1 MPPLAGS
8 RALVIGGARRLGRA
22 IALGLAQHGADVAV
36 TARTGGADAEA
47 TADAIRALGRSSA
60 GARVR
65 RALDRGRS
73 RDGGARAPPPALGGL
88 DVLVYAAAGGFR
100 AARPHD
106 VDAALFDEAV
116 GTILR
121 GGFFAAQAA
130 QAQMAADGGVI
141 VFITDVAAMQAW
153 PSFAPHS
160 VAKAGLVHLTEVLAK
175 AWAPGVRVCGV
186 APGTVLPEA
195 GQRRSLA
202 RARRERRGAR
212 PRRLARR
219 HRGRRALPGRGRLR
233 DRDPARRRRRATALS
248 CGVSG

>member
-22 IALGLAQHGADVAV
+22 IAVDLAEHGADVVV
-36 TARTGGADAEA
+36 TSRSAGADAEE
-47 TADAIRALGRSSA
+47 TTDAIRALGRNTVALVCDVHSVEDIGRA
-60 GARVR
+60 VEGA
-65 RALDRGRS
+65 A
-73 RDGGARAPPPALGGL
+73 AALGGL

-100 AARPHD
+100 ASRPDD

-130 QAQMAADGGVI
+130 HAQMAERGGVI
-141 VFITDVAAMQAW
+141 VFITDVAALQAW

-175 AWAPGVRVCGV
+175 AWAPQVRVCGV

-195 GQRRSLA
+195 DSDDDS
-202 RARRERRGAR
+202 RARGASAAA
-212 PRRLARR
+212 L
-219 HRGRRALPGRGRLR
+219 GRVGTPEDIAGAVRYLVEADYVTGIQLVVDGGRL
-233 DRDPARRRRRATALS
+233 L
-248 CGVSG
+248 

>member
-1 MPPLAGS
+1 MPAMPRLEGS

-22 IALGLAQHGADVAV
+22 IAIGLAEGGADVAISSQ
-36 TARTGGADAEA
+36 APGPDAEQ
-47 TADAIRALGRSSA
+47 TAAAIRALGRHSA
-60 GARVR
+60 VLACDVHSVDAIGAAV
-65 RALDRGRS
+65 ADA
-73 RDGGARAPPPALGGL
+73 ARLLGGL

-100 AARPHD
+100 AVRPDD

-130 QAQMAADGGVI
+130 HAQMAEHGGVI

-175 AWAPGVRVCGV
+175 AWAPAVRVCGV

-195 GQRRSLA
+195 GSDEASLA
-202 RARRERRGAR
+202 LAGAAAA
-212 PRRLARR
+212 L
-219 HRGRRALPGRGRLR
+219 GRVGTPEDIVGAVRYLVEAEYVTGIQLVVDGGRL
-233 DRDPARRRRRATALS
+233 L
-248 CGVSG
+248 

>member
-1 MPPLAGS
+1 MPPVAGS

-22 IALGLAQHGADVAV
+22 IALDLAEHGADVAISS
-36 TARTGGADAEA
+36 RTGGAEAEE
-47 TADAIRALGRSSA
+47 TAVAIRALGR
-60 GARVR
+60 
-65 RALDRGRS
+65 RAAAVACDVHSVEAIGEAVAQA
-73 RDGGARAPPPALGGL
+73 DAALGGL

-100 AARPHD
+100 AARPDD

-130 QAQMAADGGVI
+130 HARMTADGVI
-141 VFITDVAAMQAW
+141 VFITDVAALQAW

-175 AWAPGVRVCGV
+175 AWAPEVRVCGV

-195 GQRRSLA
+195 ASAAASLA
-202 RARRERRGAR
+202 RAASAAA
-212 PRRLARR
+212 L
-219 HRGRRALPGRGRLR
+219 GRVGSPADIATAVRYLVEADYVTGIQLVVDGGRL
-233 DRDPARRRRRATALS
+233 L
-248 CGVSG
+248 

>member
-1 MPPLAGS
+1 MRRMPRLEGS

-22 IALGLAQHGADVAV
+22 IALGLAEGGADVAV
-36 TARTGGADAEA
+36 SSRGESADARETVEA
-47 TADAIRALGRSSA
+47 IEALGR
-60 GARVR
+60 
-65 RALDRGRS
+65 RAAAVVCDVHDVEQIGRAVEQAS
-73 RDGGARAPPPALGGL
+73 EALGGL

-100 AARPHD
+100 ASPVAD

-130 QAQMAADGGVI
+130 QRQMRDGGVI

-153 PSFAPHS
+153 PSFAAHS

-175 AWAPGVRVCGV
+175 AWAPAIRVCGV

-195 GQRRSLA
+195 DSDTESL
-202 RARRERRGAR
+202 
-212 PRRLARR
+212 
-219 HRGRRALPGRGRLR
+219 RRAASAAALGRVGTPDDISGAVRYLVEADYVTGIQLVVDGGRL
-233 DRDPARRRRRATALS
+233 L
-248 CGVSG
+248 

>member
-22 IALGLAQHGADVAV
+22 IALGLAEHGADVAV
-36 TARTGGADAEA
+36 TSRAGGADAEE
-47 TADAIRALGRSSA
+47 TADAIRVLGRNSAALACDVHSLEAIDTAVAAAA
-60 GARVR
+60 GAF
-65 RALDRGRS
+65 
-73 RDGGARAPPPALGGL
+73 GGL

-100 AARPHD
+100 ASRPEN

-121 GGFFAAQAA
+121 GGFFAARAA
-130 QAQMAADGGVI
+130 HAHMSERGGVI
-141 VFITDVAAMQAW
+141 VFITDVAALQAW

-175 AWAPGVRVCGV
+175 AWAPELRVCGV

-195 GQRRSLA
+195 ASDADSLA
-202 RARRERRGAR
+202 RAASAAALGRVGSPADIAGAVR
-212 PRRLARR
+212 YLVEADYVT
-219 HRGRRALPGRGRLR
+219 GIQLVVDGGRL
-233 DRDPARRRRRATALS
+233 L
-248 CGVSG
+248 